1 MERIDVKTLT
11 NQMKAQVKREIALL
25 AEQGIVPQLAVVAA
39 GDDPASRVYAA
50 GKEKDCTECGIE
62 SRMVHLPADCTQQ
75 QVLDTI
81 EQLNRDPAVSG
92 ILVQL
97 PLPEQVDDKAVV
109 EAISH
114 KKDVDGFSPTN
125 VGKMFVGEDCL
136 LPCTPAGCIEILRA
150 TGCDIA
156 GKHAVVIGRS
166 NIVGKPMTILLLRQN
181 ATVTV
186 CHTWTESLA
195 EVTKQAD
202 ILVAAIGQERFVK
215 KDMVKAGAVVID
227 VGINRG
233 ADGKIYGDVDE
244 ESLAEVP
251 GYITPVPGGV
261 GVMTRAMLLK
271 NTVEA
276 CKKQHNLT

>member
-11 NQMKAQVKREIALL
+11 QSMKRQVKREIADL
-25 AEQGIVPQLAVVAA
+25 AQRGITPQLAVVAA

-50 GKEKDCTECGIE
+50 GKEKDCAECGIQ
-62 SRMVHLPADCTQQ
+62 SRMVHLSGDCTQAE
-75 QVLDTI
+75 VLATI
-81 EQLNRDPAVSG
+81 KRLNEDAQVSG

-109 EAISH
+109 EAISPL
-114 KKDVDGFSPTN
+114 KDVDGFSPAN

-136 LPCTPAGCIEILRA
+136 LPCTPAGCIEILRDI
-150 TGCDIA
+150 GCEIA

-186 CHTWTESLA
+186 CHTWTEGLA
-195 EVTKQAD
+195 DMTRQAD
-202 ILVAAIGQERFVK
+202 ILVAAIGRDRFVK
-215 KDMVKAGAVVID
+215 KEMVKPGAVVVD

-233 ADGKIYGDVDE
+233 PDGKIHGDVDE
-244 ESLAEVP
+244 QSLENVP
-251 GYITPVPGGV
+251 GYLTPVPGGV

-276 CKKQHNLT
+276 CKKQHGIR

>member
-11 NQMKAQVKREIALL
+11 ERMKNQVKEEIAQLKAL
-25 AEQGIVPQLAVVAA
+25 GIVPRRAVVAA

-50 GKEKDCTECGIE
+50 GKEKDCAECGIE
-62 SRMVHLPADCTQQ
+62 SRMVHLPGDCTQA
-75 QVLDTI
+75 QVLDIIHT
-81 EQLNRDPAVSG
+81 LNEDPAVSG

-97 PLPEQVDDKAVV
+97 PLPAQVDDKAVV
-109 EAISH
+109 EAISPL
-114 KKDVDGFSPTN
+114 KDVDGFSPAN

-150 TGCDIA
+150 IGCDIA

-195 EVTKQAD
+195 DVTRQAD
-202 ILVAAIGQERFVK
+202 ILVAAIGRDRFVK
-215 KDMVKAGAVVID
+215 KEMVKPGAVVVD

-233 ADGKIYGDVDE
+233 ADGKIHGDVDE
-244 ESLAEVP
+244 QSLAELP
-251 GYITPVPGGV
+251 GFITPVPGGV

-276 CKKQHNLT
+276 CKKQHKLP